1 MGNLIRPRT
10 KGAFQIHSTA
20 NMRLW
25 KTEGREWALGEGK
38 DGAQL
43 HQGGDMS
50 AAPKDEPMELP
61 VLKGGWARTLSSQYM
76 LVA

>member
-1 MGNLIRPRT
+1 
-10 KGAFQIHSTA
+10 
-20 NMRLW
+20 MRLW

-38 DGAQL
+38 DGGQL

-61 VLKGGWARTLSSQYM
+61 VLKGGWARTQ
-76 LVA
+76 